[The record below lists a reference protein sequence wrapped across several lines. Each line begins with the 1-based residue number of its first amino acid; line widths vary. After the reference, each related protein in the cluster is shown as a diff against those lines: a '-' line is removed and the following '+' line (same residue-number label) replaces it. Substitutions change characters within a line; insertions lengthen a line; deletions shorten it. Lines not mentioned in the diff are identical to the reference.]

1 MSKPK
6 SDFSFYANDW
16 LINRVP
22 WPKKGMAAMGEKVKK
37 EPKKAIRSKKPANKG
52 IQGAKF
58 VPRFPNQAKF
68 LLDYR
73 TLAREISQVDLGYEC
88 GHVGMQ
94 TARQAIS
101 DIERAKRPLLIQH
114 AINLPGLDFAAFAK
128 AYLLDMELNFL
139 GRLRAS
145 GIDIGE

>member
-1 MSKPK
+1 MSNPK

-16 LINRVP
+16 LVKPAPRT
-22 WPKKGMAAMGEKVKK
+22 KK
-37 EPKKAIRSKKPANKG
+37 EPKKAIKHKKPANKG

-58 VPRFPNQAKF
+58 SPRFPNQAKF

-88 GHVGMQ
+88 GHKGMQ

-114 AINLPGLDFAAFAK
+114 AINLPGLDFAEYAK

-139 GRLRAS
+139 NRLKAH
-145 GIDIGE
+145 GIGV